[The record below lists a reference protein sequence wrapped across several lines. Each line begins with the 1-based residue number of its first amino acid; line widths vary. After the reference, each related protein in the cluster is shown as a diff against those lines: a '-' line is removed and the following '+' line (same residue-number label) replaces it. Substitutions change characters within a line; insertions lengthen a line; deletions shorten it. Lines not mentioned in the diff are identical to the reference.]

1 MKDLIQL
8 SLTFISFK
16 AISGQVEVNPLS
28 ANITKWSNT
37 LKQFVSKLPTNV
49 GLALKRS
56 INLLKI
62 AQNIRSQI

>member
-28 ANITKWSNT
+28 ANITK
-37 LKQFVSKLPTNV
+37 
-49 GLALKRS
+49 
-56 INLLKI
+56 
-62 AQNIRSQI
+62 